1 MPRGKK
7 TDRPLRKGDRVV
19 ATVDLLGVPEGTTG
33 KVKLSN
39 GLFRP
44 GSWMRYWVFFG
55 NGVQLGSIG
64 ADKLVRADRWEEYQV
79 ERVRKA
85 EEGEAEAARAAENKA
100 SASAATNGD
109 GGGGDDGG
117 GDGGSAAASRVPAH
131 LLERSKARRQALGL
145 G

>member
-1 MPRGKK
+1 MPRAKGK
-7 TDRPLRKGDRVV
+7 DRPLRKGDKVV
-19 ATVDLLGVPEGTTG
+19 ATVDLPGVPEGTTG

-64 ADKLVRADRWEEYQV
+64 GDKLVQADRWEDYKV
-79 ERVRKA
+79 ERVRRA
-85 EEGEAEAARAAENKA
+85 EEGAAEAARSAERKA
-100 SASAATNGD
+100 SAADGD
-109 GGGGDDGG
+109 GGGGSADGDGG
-117 GDGGSAAASRVPAH
+117 GDGAASSRVPAH